1 MNKSSRKVYGAH
13 IMVFHAQFSNF
24 IEFGSE
30 MRQRNDPEVC
40 STRVINENQSC
51 PGKVLFD
58 PLSLVDV
65 VRNCRHVRSHLGFLL
80 L

>member
-1 MNKSSRKVYGAH
+1 
-13 IMVFHAQFSNF
+13 MVFHAQFSNF

-51 PGKVLFD
+51 PGKVMA
-58 PLSLVDV
+58 
-65 VRNCRHVRSHLGFLL
+65 
-80 L
+80 

>member
-1 MNKSSRKVYGAH
+1 
-13 IMVFHAQFSNF
+13 MVFYAQCSNF

-51 PGKVLFD
+51 PGKVLF
-58 PLSLVDV
+58 
-65 VRNCRHVRSHLGFLL
+65 
-80 L
+80 

>member
-1 MNKSSRKVYGAH
+1 
-13 IMVFHAQFSNF
+13 MVFHAQFSNF

-51 PGKVLFD
+51 PGKVLF
-58 PLSLVDV
+58 
-65 VRNCRHVRSHLGFLL
+65 
-80 L
+80 

>member
-1 MNKSSRKVYGAH
+1 MGLSAEPGLWVVGWVNLNKSSRKVYGAH
-13 IMVFHAQFSNF
+13 IMVFYAQFSNF

-51 PGKVLFD
+51 PGKVLF
-58 PLSLVDV
+58 
-65 VRNCRHVRSHLGFLL
+65 
-80 L
+80 